1 MKFKVG
7 DKVKH
12 KEYGFGKIVNIN
24 EQEEM
29 EYPYAVQFEIF
40 NEGLHGLGMFGAP
53 KVKNGHGWWCK
64 EGDLEL
70 GKQQSHNLIPQIAK
84 MLGVEIGEEFGIG
97 GGIYKF
103 NEYDF
108 VWVNSGKEDLA
119 RNVFYSLLKNE
130 YTIQKL
136 PQKPK
141 LTEAEKIILENL
153 PKQCK
158 YIARDYYGALYI
170 YENKPIKKSDNWIRV
185 SSDYS
190 FNNFN
195 MFRLDMFHHLFQFIK
210 WEDEEAY
217 NIEEL
222 LKE

>member
-1 MKFKVG
+1 MGGGV
-7 DKVKH
+7 
-12 KEYGFGKIVNIN
+12 
-24 EQEEM
+24 
-29 EYPYAVQFEIF
+29 
-40 NEGLHGLGMFGAP
+40 
-53 KVKNGHGWWCK
+53 K

-70 GKQQSHNLIPQIAK
+70 GKQQSPQNLIPQIAK

-136 PQKPK
+136 PKNLFNF
-141 LTEAEKIILENL
+141 LTEAEKIILENPL

-217 NIEEL
+217 NITRTIK
-222 LKE
+222 KEDKT